1 MFAKTALIFTV
12 LAATSSPQPAEN
24 YHSWIS
30 PQIAD
35 IVQQYII
42 DGKYYNH
49 LDFNGDGELN
59 IADVVGI
66 SKRYQDNVQYGNE
79 ITLDEETIIDIAWEN
94 YTTDYMEREDFVE
107 NSLLY
112 YEIDFI
118 NGEPCRQYE
127 LTAEEILT
135 AHIYYEF
142 TDDTT
147 GGIDVVINPFT
158 ETIQVQ

>member
-1 MFAKTALIFTV
+1 MLNTLFICCSL
-12 LAATSSPQPAEN
+12 LAGTPQPAEN

-30 PQIAD
+30 PEISD
-35 IVQQYII
+35 III
-42 DGKYYNH
+42 DKVINEEYYEH
-49 LDFNGDGELN
+49 LDFNGDGELT
-59 IADVVGI
+59 IADAVGVY
-66 SKRYQDNVQYGNE
+66 KRYEDNITYGNE

-147 GGIDVVINPFT
+147 GSIDVVINPFM